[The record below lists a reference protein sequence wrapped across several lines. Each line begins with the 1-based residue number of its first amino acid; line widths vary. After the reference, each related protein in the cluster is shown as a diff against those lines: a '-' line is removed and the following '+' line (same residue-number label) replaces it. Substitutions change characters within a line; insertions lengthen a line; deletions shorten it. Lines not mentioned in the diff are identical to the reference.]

1 MSPKKTLYKHKSS
14 LIALTAMLFLTMNA
28 VAFAQPATTQPATSQ
43 TTTSHISATTP
54 PAKDSP
60 AKPAAGVPQ
69 PISTWQATYLVRS
82 TLMMLNDA
90 NRSGNYTVLRDL
102 AGPEFQRKNS
112 AADLAQSFL
121 DLRRRKFDLFAV
133 SFSSPQFSP
142 DPSVD
147 SSGRVRLTG
156 FFPTR
161 PLQINFDLTFE
172 SVDGQWKLFAISVAT
187 PEAPK
192 QQSSL
197 SPPPSSQQHTG
208 KPFYNFRLFSG
219 IAGWRW

>member
-1 MSPKKTLYKHKSS
+1 MSPKKTLYQHESS
-14 LIALTAMLFLTMNA
+14 LIALIAMLFLTMNA
-28 VAFAQPATTQPATSQ
+28 VAFAQPATTQPGTSQ
-43 TTTSHISATTP
+43 RTTSNVSAAIP

-60 AKPAAGVPQ
+60 AKPAAPQ

-102 AGPEFQRKNS
+102 AAPEFQRNNS

-156 FFPTR
+156 FFPTQ
-161 PLQINFDLTFE
+161 PLQIRFDLTFE

-197 SPPPSSQQHTG
+197 SPPPSSQPHSG

-219 IAGWRW
+219 TAGWRW

>member
-1 MSPKKTLYKHKSS
+1 MSPRKTFYKRESS
-14 LIALTAMLFLTMNA
+14 VIALIAMLFLTMNV
-28 VAFAQPATTQPATSQ
+28 VALAQPATSR
-43 TTTSHISATTP
+43 TTTSNVSAATP
-54 PAKDSP
+54 PAKESA
-60 AKPAAGVPQ
+60 AKPAAAVPQ

-102 AGPEFQRKNS
+102 AAPEFQRNNS

-147 SSGRVRLTG
+147 PSGKVRLTG

-161 PLQINFDLTFE
+161 PLQIKFDLTFE

-197 SPPPSSQQHTG
+197 SPPPSSQPHSG

-219 IAGWRW
+219 TAGWRW

>member
-1 MSPKKTLYKHKSS
+1 MLWAEQVPRPFGLGMEAKNKEVTMTDKFVLSIRCSS
-14 LIALTAMLFLTMNA
+14 FIALFAAMLTGIFSAAGNA
-28 VAFAQPATTQPATSQ
+28 AAQAQQAPVPSTGSSAAKTPAMPDNA
-43 TTTSHISATTP
+43 
-54 PAKDSP
+54 
-60 AKPAAGVPQ
+60 AKPAPAPQ
-69 PISTWQATYLVRS
+69 TISSGQAVYLVRS

-102 AGPEFQRKNS
+102 AAPDFQARNS

-172 SVDGQWKLFAISVAT
+172 SVDGEWRLFAISVAT
-187 PEAPK
+187 P
-192 QQSSL
+192 
-197 SPPPSSQQHTG
+197 
-208 KPFYNFRLFSG
+208 
-219 IAGWRW
+219 

>member
-1 MSPKKTLYKHKSS
+1 MSPKEIFYKRESR
-14 LIALTAMLFLTMNA
+14 LIAMLFFTMN
-28 VAFAQPATTQPATSQ
+28 VSAFAQPATTQPATSQ
-43 TTTSHISATTP
+43 TTTSNVSAAIPTARESGP
-54 PAKDSP
+54 
-60 AKPAAGVPQ
+60 KPASLPQ

-102 AGPEFQRKNS
+102 AAPEFQRKNS

-147 SSGRVRLTG
+147 SIGRVRLTG
-156 FFPTR
+156 FFPTQ
-161 PLQINFDLTFE
+161 PLQIKFDLTFE
-172 SVDGQWKLFAISVAT
+172 SVDGEWKLFAISIAT

>member
-1 MSPKKTLYKHKSS
+1 MSGKMTFSKHESW
-14 LIALTAMLFLTMNA
+14 LIAMLFLTMNVLA
-28 VAFAQPATTQPATSQ
+28 IAQPITNQPAASQ
-43 TTTSHISATTP
+43 TTTSNVSAATP
-54 PAKDSP
+54 PAKESP
-60 AKPAAGVPQ
+60 AKPAAVSPS
-69 PISTWQATYLVRS
+69 ISTGQAIYLVRS

-102 AGPEFQRKNS
+102 AAPEFQRKNS
-112 AADLAQSFL
+112 AADLAESFL
-121 DLRRRKFDLFAV
+121 DLRRRKFDFFVV
-133 SFSSPQFSP
+133 SFASPQFSP

-147 SSGRVRLTG
+147 SSGKVRLTG
-156 FFPTR
+156 SFPTR
-161 PLQINFDLTFE
+161 PLQIRFDLTFE

-197 SPPPSSQQHTG
+197 SPSSSSPQTKG

-219 IAGWRW
+219 TAGWRW

>member
-1 MSPKKTLYKHKSS
+1 MFEKVTFSKHESW
-14 LIALTAMLFLTMNA
+14 LAATLFLAMNM
-28 VAFAQPATTQPATSQ
+28 VALAQTTSPQPATSPA
-43 TTTSHISATTP
+43 TTSNVSAATP
-54 PAKDSP
+54 PAKES
-60 AKPAAGVPQ
+60 ATKPAAVSPS
-69 PISTWQATYLVRS
+69 ISTGQAIYLVRS

-102 AGPEFQRKNS
+102 AAPEFQRKNS
-112 AADLAQSFL
+112 AADLAESFL

-133 SFSSPQFSP
+133 SFASPQFTP

-147 SSGRVRLTG
+147 SSGKVRLTG

-161 PLQINFDLTFE
+161 PLQIRFDLTFE

-197 SPPPSSQQHTG
+197 SPSSTSPQHKG

-219 IAGWRW
+219 TAGWRW

>member
-1 MSPKKTLYKHKSS
+1 MSGKMTFSKHETW
-14 LIALTAMLFLTMNA
+14 LIAMLFLTMNVLA
-28 VAFAQPATTQPATSQ
+28 IAQPITNQPAASQ
-43 TTTSHISATTP
+43 TTTSNVSAATP
-54 PAKDSP
+54 PAKESP
-60 AKPAAGVPQ
+60 AKPAAVSPS
-69 PISTWQATYLVRS
+69 ISTGQAIYLVRS

-102 AGPEFQRKNS
+102 AAPEFQRKNS
-112 AADLAQSFL
+112 AADLAESFL
-121 DLRRRKFDLFAV
+121 DLRRRKFDFFVV
-133 SFSSPQFSP
+133 SFASPQFSP

-147 SSGRVRLTG
+147 SSGKVRLTG
-156 FFPTR
+156 SFPTR
-161 PLQINFDLTFE
+161 PLQIRFDLTFE

-197 SPPPSSQQHTG
+197 SPSSSSPQHKG

-219 IAGWRW
+219 TAGWRW